1 MGGRHMTQYE
11 EPTPQVLT
19 AWVGGFV
26 TGIVISF
33 LLAFAL
39 ALFFMSYAVD
49 VNSSS
54 ECAQILANASDLA
67 LTGVQV

>member
-1 MGGRHMTQYE
+1 MTQYE
-11 EPTPQVLT
+11 EPTPQELR
-19 AWVGGFV
+19 AWVKGFV

-39 ALFFMSYAVD
+39 ALFFMSYAAD
-49 VNSSS
+49 VNLSS
-54 ECAQILANASDLA
+54 EWAQILANTSNLA